1 MAEEEV
7 NTYSKHVG
15 LLRDRAVDYVRDGI
29 ATWCEQNGYNRSSG
43 ALLMSEKQGLLEE
56 LFDKAS
62 LLRGKFREYGELA
75 TTSIRECVD
84 KAAELW
90 INYRPKPVD
99 RKILAIDSGW
109 NYRLYTGFYVY
120 ALKAAA
126 VDRSM
131 NIYHPNAEVGI
142 LANDPYGEG
151 LIPDLVLKYTAE
163 GYEHD
168 IASRAADSCDLV
180 LVDGSLIARLE
191 DVTRRDSPR
200 LKREYFA
207 NTNPLRN
214 AKNIAFVSKYSH
226 DKSLLGGVLG
236 DIFYINMAS
245 SEVGYTQPF
254 TVSRSGWVFSVF
266 YAKLSNHAN
275 AIHVEVPAVVDEG
288 FVHLFMDMLCGTAVQ
303 GYPYTLMVAHK
314 VASLPNT
321 LMEMLC
327 KAVGLT
333 GFQTAREVLGV

>member
-1 MAEEEV
+1 
-7 NTYSKHVG
+7 
-15 LLRDRAVDYVRDGI
+15 
-29 ATWCEQNGYNRSSG
+29 
-43 ALLMSEKQGLLEE
+43 MSEKQGLLEE

-214 AKNIAFVSKYSH
+214 AKKHRLRIKVLSRQESLGRCSGRHFLHKYGLERGRLH
-226 DKSLLGGVLG
+226 
-236 DIFYINMAS
+236 
-245 SEVGYTQPF
+245 P
-254 TVSRSGWVFSVF
+254 
-266 YAKLSNHAN
+266 
-275 AIHVEVPAVVDEG
+275 AIHSKQKWMG
-288 FVHLFMDMLCGTAVQ
+288 FLRL
-303 GYPYTLMVAHK
+303 
-314 VASLPNT
+314 
-321 LMEMLC
+321 LC
-327 KAVGLT
+327 KALQPRKRYTCGGAGGGRRRLRTPLHGHAMRDGGAGLPLHANGCT
-333 GFQTAREVLGV
+333 